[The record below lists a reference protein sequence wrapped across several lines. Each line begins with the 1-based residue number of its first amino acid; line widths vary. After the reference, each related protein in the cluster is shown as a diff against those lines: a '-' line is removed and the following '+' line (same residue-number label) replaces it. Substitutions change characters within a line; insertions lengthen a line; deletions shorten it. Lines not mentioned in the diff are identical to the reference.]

1 MPVSPDDGARLTQ
14 RIAELYADAELAL
27 LTLISSSLVRGID
40 APDWAMV
47 KLGELRLIRGRV
59 ERELAALDVAAAVA
73 VRSIIDRAYTTGAA
87 QAVGDLNRAAGLTA
101 DTLPPALSYAVER
114 LARETLANLAQAR
127 PMALRSTLD
136 IYQRTVAD
144 AAGTILTGAQT
155 RIQAAQQA
163 LDRWAS
169 RGITGFRDQAGRNW
183 SLESYAE
190 MAVRSAA
197 GRAAV
202 LGHVEHLQANG
213 LDLVIVSDSPREC
226 SLCLIPGTI
235 VEGPV
240 PTGRTRSEYT
250 GDVIRIVTAS
260 GKDLTGTPDHPVLTP
275 RGWVALKDLHPG
287 DEVISDSGQQRLS
300 RVVPDH
306 IEVPTRIEI
315 AGEGVAPILLAGP
328 PRRDLDNNVTYREVR
343 AVLPDRG
350 LLNEGHL
357 SFLEPFRDLLL
368 VGGVGA
374 AAPFLGAND
383 PTSSLGGAGYAAD
396 CVMCRIEHG
405 APLVGSGIGPA
416 LAHGTGALRGQDVRG
431 YGIESALQAVTAS
444 AGRNAGAAKVVGNH
458 PSADAENGA
467 QLRHALAGGVAADKI
482 VRKSV
487 SQFSGHVWDLTTE
500 PAWFMA
506 NGIVTHN
513 CRPYEGKVLSLSGS
527 VAGSITA
534 PSALDGQPTTVTVY
548 SSLADAQANGLFH
561 QNCRHRL
568 GLFLPGATT
577 ETGTANP
584 AGYAAEQRQ
593 RAIERTI
600 RQWKQ
605 RQATALD
612 DTARQQASRKVRG
625 WQAQMRTFLDANPD
639 LRRKYSREQIGQA
652 H

>member
-87 QAVGDLNRAAGLTA
+87 QAVGDLNRAGLTA
-101 DTLPPALSYAVER
+101 DTLPPALSYAVGR

-144 AAGTILTGAQT
+144 ATGTILTGAQT

-202 LGHVEHLQANG
+202 LGHVEHLQASG
-213 LDLVIVSDSPREC
+213 LDLVIVSYSPRRC
-226 SLCLIPGTI
+226 PLC
-235 VEGPV
+235 
-240 PTGRTRSEYT
+240 
-250 GDVIRIVTAS
+250 A
-260 GKDLTGTPDHPVLTP
+260 
-275 RGWVALKDLHPG
+275 
-287 DEVISDSGQQRLS
+287 
-300 RVVPDH
+300 
-306 IEVPTRIEI
+306 
-315 AGEGVAPILLAGP
+315 
-328 PRRDLDNNVTYREVR
+328 
-343 AVLPDRG
+343 
-350 LLNEGHL
+350 
-357 SFLEPFRDLLL
+357 
-368 VGGVGA
+368 
-374 AAPFLGAND
+374 
-383 PTSSLGGAGYAAD
+383 
-396 CVMCRIEHG
+396 
-405 APLVGSGIGPA
+405 
-416 LAHGTGALRGQDVRG
+416 
-431 YGIESALQAVTAS
+431 
-444 AGRNAGAAKVVGNH
+444 
-458 PSADAENGA
+458 
-467 QLRHALAGGVAADKI
+467 
-482 VRKSV
+482 
-487 SQFSGHVWDLTTE
+487 
-500 PAWFMA
+500 
-506 NGIVTHN
+506 
-513 CRPYEGKVLSLSGS
+513 PYEGKVLSLSGS

-548 SSLADAQANGLFH
+548 SSLADAHANGLFH
-561 QNCRHRL
+561 PNCRHRL
-568 GLFLPGATT
+568 GLFLPGATA

-612 DTARQQASRKVRG
+612 DTANLAAGRKVRA
-625 WQAQMRTFLDANPD
+625 WQAQMRDFLDANPD